1 MKRYSLCYM
10 LFTLVIVVL
19 MGSCI
24 KNDIPYPH
32 IEAQIISIEAD
43 GLVSPPD
50 INNMNRTVYMQLDD
64 TVDLTHVAITD
75 VTITEGAVSRPDI
88 VGVHNLSRPQEFVL
102 SIYQDYVWTIEA
114 VQDIA
119 RNFTVEGQ
127 VGGAV
132 IDVEN
137 KTARV
142 VVSEDVS
149 LDNVVIT
156 QLVLGSKAI
165 TEYTPPID
173 SLSDFSDGYLT
184 VTVSYHSVQEEWTLY
199 VEHAQHNIE
208 LTQVDAWSRVAWLYG
223 SGLEDKNN
231 RFEIREKSAG
241 EWTAVPEEYMIKQG
255 REFVARVV
263 HLTPNTTYAVRA
275 VAGDEM
281 SDDIVFTTEEE
292 LVLPNAS
299 FDDWWLDGRVWSPWL
314 EDGLAWWDTGNRGA
328 SLLGES
334 NTVPTD
340 DAVEGMAALLQT
352 RFVGVLGIGKLA
364 AGNIFAGSFGSIQG
378 LNGVIYLGRTFNLR
392 PTRLRGYY
400 KFSTGIIDYTD
411 NLHKELLGKPDT
423 MTIYVAL
430 GDWSEPV
437 EIRTDPGNRKLFDVN
452 DAHIIAYQ
460 SIEQSGSI
468 DEYIPFTLELEY
480 RSTSRKPT
488 YLIIT
493 ATSSKLGDFF
503 TGSTGSV
510 LYLDELSLE
519 WDYW

>member
-1 MKRYSLCYM
+1 MKRYSLCYI
-10 LFTLVIVVL
+10 LFALVIVVL

-64 TVDLTHVAITD
+64 TVDLTHVVITD

-156 QLVLGSKAI
+156 QLVLGPKAI

-173 SLSDFSDGYLT
+173 SLSNFSDGYLT

-199 VEHAQHNIE
+199 
-208 LTQVDAWSRVAWLYG
+208 L
-223 SGLEDKNN
+223 
-231 RFEIREKSAG
+231 
-241 EWTAVPEEYMIKQG
+241 
-255 REFVARVV
+255 
-263 HLTPNTTYAVRA
+263 
-275 VAGDEM
+275 
-281 SDDIVFTTEEE
+281 
-292 LVLPNAS
+292 
-299 FDDWWLDGRVWSPWL
+299 
-314 EDGLAWWDTGNRGA
+314 
-328 SLLGES
+328 
-334 NTVPTD
+334 
-340 DAVEGMAALLQT
+340 
-352 RFVGVLGIGKLA
+352 
-364 AGNIFAGSFGSIQG
+364 
-378 LNGVIYLGRTFNLR
+378 
-392 PTRLRGYY
+392 
-400 KFSTGIIDYTD
+400 
-411 NLHKELLGKPDT
+411 
-423 MTIYVAL
+423 
-430 GDWSEPV
+430 
-437 EIRTDPGNRKLFDVN
+437 
-452 DAHIIAYQ
+452 
-460 SIEQSGSI
+460 
-468 DEYIPFTLELEY
+468 
-480 RSTSRKPT
+480 
-488 YLIIT
+488 
-493 ATSSKLGDFF
+493 
-503 TGSTGSV
+503 
-510 LYLDELSLE
+510 
-519 WDYW
+519 